1 MDSKAYKRHAEIAAF
16 AQEYAGTEFDLDRD
30 LEEAG
35 IEVIEAIGALPEPD
49 LLAVEDGIR
58 AAIDLDS

>member
-1 MDSKAYKRHAEIAAF
+1 MEQGKN
-16 AQEYAGTEFDLDRD
+16 RD
-30 LEEAG
+30 PRDARDCT
-35 IEVIEAIGALPEPD
+35 D

>member
-1 MDSKAYKRHAEIAAF
+1 MTSKAYKRHAEIAAF
-16 AQEYAGTEFDLDRD
+16 AREYAGTEFDLDRD

-35 IEVIEAIGALPEPD
+35 IEVIEAIGELPEPD